1 MGTRINVLDLTIQQF
16 ESRMNEP
23 GVSKTVQQALDFAIS
38 TIKVAIPTYH
48 AEIELARIQGR
59 NEVLRELIEDKELK
73 IKQFKQQEQ

>member
-1 MGTRINVLDLTIQQF
+1 MEKRINVLDLTIQQF

>member
-73 IKQFKQQEQ
+73 IKQFKQQ

>member
-73 IKQFKQQEQ
+73 IKTFKQQ

>member
-73 IKQFKQQEQ
+73 IKTFKQQEQ